1 MTPPPS
7 CSSLT
12 KRAKSQQRA
21 CRPWLSLQQAAAR
34 VRYTLLHMANSFQ
47 PDHFIVRSIMLAALT
62 AMMTPGV
69 FFVGYKGSRQVSLRV
84 SDSYIGLHAFPSP
97 PSMVFPHQTL
107 AQP

>member
-1 MTPPPS
+1 
-7 CSSLT
+7 
-12 KRAKSQQRA
+12 
-21 CRPWLSLQQAAAR
+21 
-34 VRYTLLHMANSFQ
+34 
-47 PDHFIVRSIMLAALT
+47 MLAALT